1 MHFRWKYALSHYM
14 VLTNI
19 HVFIICND
27 CIRLHTFQNVK
38 RSQNFD
44 RPTGCEMQ
52 IYLNLKYR
60 VSPSPPKK
68 TGHYLILCNVKAI
81 KAIVHS
87 EMTNFDFDYAQVAL
101 T

>member
-1 MHFRWKYALSHYM
+1 M
-14 VLTNI
+14 VLTTI
-19 HVFIICND
+19 HVFIIWND

-38 RSQNFD
+38 RSRNVD

-52 IYLNLKYR
+52 IYLKIPG
-60 VSPSPPKK
+60 VPQK
-68 TGHYLILCNVKAI
+68 TGHYWILCNVKAI
-81 KAIVHS
+81 KAIMHS